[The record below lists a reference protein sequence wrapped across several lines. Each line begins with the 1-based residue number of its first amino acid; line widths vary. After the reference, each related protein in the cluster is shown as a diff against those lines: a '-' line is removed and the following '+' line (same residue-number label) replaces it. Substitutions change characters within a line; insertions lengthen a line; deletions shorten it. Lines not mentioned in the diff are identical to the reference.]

1 MVVGLQRNGGR
12 LAAATAMGACL
23 SRALYINL
31 CKMYEIRILPAAAT
45 SSDAATRLHATT
57 AAA

>member
-31 CKMYEIRILPAAAT
+31 CKMYEIRVLPAAAT